1 VDLGHRSPV
10 PLEDDGF
17 AALLDVAVGSVA
29 LSVHPQPRGALF
41 HRLDSAAF
49 M

>member
-1 VDLGHRSPV
+1 VDLGHRFPA

-17 AALLDVAVGSVA
+17 ATLLDVAVGSVA
-29 LSVHPQPRGALF
+29 LSVHPQPRGEVF